1 MLPLKWVTIVPAHD
15 GPLLLEFFG
24 NGKLKSKKG
33 NEMCW
38 YRQHSLSLH
47 NLFEFITR
55 GWQPGAEINM
65 VRNWRCDKK
74 HWGGNMGESKINTAT
89 ALQTNC
95 IKDFCEYCGLDG
107 ARFHNAWMRKT
118 YSPDSL
124 RKAAHHAEPW

>member
-1 MLPLKWVTIVPAHD
+1 MLVQTNTS
-15 GPLLLEFFG
+15 F
-24 NGKLKSKKG
+24 
-33 NEMCW
+33 
-38 YRQHSLSLH
+38 LH

-89 ALQTNC
+89 ALQANC
-95 IKDFCEYCGLDG
+95 IRDFCEYCGLDG

-118 YSPDSL
+118 YSLDILTS
-124 RKAAHHAEPW
+124 RGCSSR